1 MDIGRLSDVQG
12 GEAGAG
18 WGGGRPISD
27 GLHTRNIPQFT
38 ITAFDAPTMPWEI
51 QIFQTH

>member
-18 WGGGRPISD
+18 GGRPISD
-27 GLHTRNIPQFT
+27 GLHTRNLPQFT